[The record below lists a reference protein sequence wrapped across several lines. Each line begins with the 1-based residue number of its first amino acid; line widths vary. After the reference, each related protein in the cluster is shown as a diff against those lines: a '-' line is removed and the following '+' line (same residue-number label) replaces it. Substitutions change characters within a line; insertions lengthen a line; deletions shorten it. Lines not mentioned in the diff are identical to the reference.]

1 MTERTGWPP
10 GLLQDDCRKL
20 ARWFSSRPDAR
31 RIVRQVAYEH
41 RMARLHER
49 LFDPKHDH
57 LFSADAAREAFK
69 HIQVDGECDAIPDA
83 IHHP

>member
-31 RIVRQVAYEH
+31 RIVRQVAAEH
-41 RMARLHER
+41 AEAADLTRLPTR
-49 LFDPKHDH
+49 FSDPNPLSTNK
-57 LFSADAAREAFK
+57 
-69 HIQVDGECDAIPDA
+69 
-83 IHHP
+83 